1 MSDDAPVPDSMKT
14 IFEKIIAGEIPA
26 RIIKRTEDWIAF
38 YDVNPQ
44 APVHVLIVPTRVIPR
59 IGEAADADGVLLGNL
74 LLAARDVARELGVTE
89 SGFRLVINHGSHGG
103 ETVPHLHIHL
113 LAGRP
118 LGWPPG

>member
-59 IGEAADADGVLLGNL
+59 IGEAADSDSVLLGNL
-74 LLAARDVARELGVTE
+74 LLAAQNVARELGVTE